1 MSALVTIVALAVES
15 ATTAS
20 VAFVVAAVSTT
31 PAASTEV
38 VAAKSASPSSSAP
51 STAIPSADACCPGAI
66 RTRQLTAAEV
76 LLKDRSL
83 HVFKREAGQV
93 TIEVDDERGP

>member
-1 MSALVTIVALAVES
+1 MSALVTIVALAIES
-15 ATTAS
+15 VVTAS
-20 VAFVVAAVSTT
+20 VALVVAAVSAT
-31 PAASTEV
+31 PAASIEV

-76 LLKDRSL
+76 LLKDRLL
-83 HVFKREAGQV
+83 HVFKQEAGQV
-93 TIEVDDERGP
+93 TIEVDAERGP